1 MQHKLLAVA
10 AVGGLIALSPFA
22 KADEW
27 DKRTVV
33 TFNEPVEIPGMVLP
47 AGTYVMKLFDSPADR
62 DVVQI
67 FNKTETRIF
76 KTVFAIPTYREEATD
91 HAVMTFEERTAGSPQ
106 AIKDWYYPGD
116 LRGEEF
122 VYNKPHPMMTV
133 QAAAPASQPSQ
144 AVAKPVQATAPVQ
157 AVTPPPAPAA
167 PSQPVQMAENTPA
180 PAPAPAQSSQPTQ
193 AALPKTLPKTASD
206 APLAGMLGMI
216 SLAGG
221 LILRKRNAASE

>member
-1 MQHKLLAVA
+1 MQYKLLAVA
-10 AVGGLIALSPFA
+10 VVGGMIALCPFA

-33 TFNEPVEIPGMVLP
+33 TFKQPIEIPGMVLP

-76 KTVFAIPTYREEATD
+76 KTVFAVPTYRAEPTGKT
-91 HAVMTFEERTAGSPQ
+91 VITFEERTAGSPQ

-122 VYNKPHPMMTV
+122 IYHKPHLML
-133 QAAAPASQPSQ
+133 AAQ
-144 AVAKPVQATAPVQ
+144 T
-157 AVTPPPAPAA
+157 T
-167 PSQPVQMAENTPA
+167 TPA
-180 PAPAPAQSSQPTQ
+180 PPMQ
-193 AALPKTLPKTASD
+193 AASKAGPGAGSDAGSGSCFSSALAAGTNGGKHTGPSSSTCSSSIFSTFAGYASD
-206 APLAGMLGMI
+206 DPSQDRERCTVSGAFGNDLAGSRFGF
-216 SLAGG
+216 AQ
-221 LILRKRNAASE
+221 A

>member
-1 MQHKLLAVA
+1 VQYKLLAVA
-10 AVGGLIALSPFA
+10 VVGGMIALCPFA

-33 TFNEPVEIPGMVLP
+33 TFKQPIEIPGMVLP

-76 KTVFAIPTYREEATD
+76 KTVFAVPTYRAEPTGKT
-91 HAVMTFEERTAGSPQ
+91 VITFEERTAGSPQ

-122 VYNKPHPMMTV
+122 IYHKPHLMLAAQTTTPAPPMQASSKPAPA
-133 QAAAPASQPSQ
+133 QAATPAPAPAS
-144 AVAKPVQATAPVQ
+144 
-157 AVTPPPAPAA
+157 AA

-180 PAPAPAQSSQPTQ
+180 PAPAPAPAQSSQPSQ
-193 AALPKTLPKTASD
+193 ATPPTTLPKTASD
-206 APLAGMLGMI
+206 APLAGLLGMI
-216 SLAGG
+216 SLAAG
-221 LILRKRNAASE
+221 LVLRKRNAASE